1 MVGHRNNVVMP
12 FAHPKYAPQRVD
24 YFSSYILMA
33 LTDVVAILIIVLIMW
48 MEKTGRIKRRG
59 KLEDQAANA

>member
-1 MVGHRNNVVMP
+1 MGHRNNVVMP

-33 LTDVVAILIIVLIMW
+33 LTDAIAILIIVLIVYL
-48 MEKTGRIKRRG
+48 EKKGKIKRRG
-59 KLEDQAANA
+59 KLEDEAANA